1 MVNTSLPFAGTG
13 GVAMLI
19 VVDASAVN
27 ATIGDP
33 SATVTVPRVVS
44 SASRNSIVTDASS
57 YATTV
62 EMTDAGNAADTS
74 ELGPVM
80 IVSAPVCTTGT
91 PKANP
96 VSVRLNDSGRGNTGS
111 GASPNTRPEN
121 QRFVGGM
128 SPSASRLA
136 GIGATDS

>member
-1 MVNTSLPFAGTG
+1 MPSLIIPYCCPAIVVVNRSPLSVATG
-13 GVAMLI
+13 GVATVI

-33 SATVTVPRVVS
+33 SATVTLPSGVS
-44 SASRNSIVTDASS
+44 SASRSSIVTDASS

-62 EMTDAGNAADTS
+62 GTTDAGNAADTS

-80 IVSAPVCTTGT
+80 IVSASVCTTGT

-96 VSVRLNDSGRGNTGS
+96 VSVRLNDSGRGKTG
-111 GASPNTRPEN
+111 
-121 QRFVGGM
+121 
-128 SPSASRLA
+128 
-136 GIGATDS
+136 